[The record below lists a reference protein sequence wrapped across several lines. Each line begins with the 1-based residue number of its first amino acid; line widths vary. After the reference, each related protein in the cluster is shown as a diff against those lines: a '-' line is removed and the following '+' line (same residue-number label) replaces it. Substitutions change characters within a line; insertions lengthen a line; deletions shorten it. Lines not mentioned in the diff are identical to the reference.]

1 MKKIIFLLITCLS
14 FGWAIAAVN
23 INTAGLE
30 ELKTLPYIGPA
41 KAQAII
47 DYRNANGPFKQVE
60 DLKKVKGIGD
70 GILNKVRGEATVS
83 GATTAPAPSSSG
95 HTNRKVKPAVN

>member
-14 FGWAIAAVN
+14 FGWAMAAVN

-70 GILNKVRGEATVS
+70 GILNMVRVEATVS
-83 GATTAPAPSSSG
+83 GATTVPAPNSSG

>member
-1 MKKIIFLLITCLS
+1 MKKIILLLVTWLS
-14 FGWAIAAVN
+14 VGWAMAAVN
-23 INTAGLE
+23 INTANLE

-47 DYRNANGPFKQVE
+47 DYRQANGPFRQIE

-70 GILNKVRGEATVS
+70 GILNKVRAEVTLS
-83 GATTAPAPSSSG
+83 GATATVP
-95 HTNRKVKPAVN
+95 TNTTRQVKPAVSQ

>member
-1 MKKIIFLLITCLS
+1 MKKIFFLLMTYLS
-14 FGWAIAAVN
+14 VGWALAAVN
-23 INTAGLE
+23 INTAGIE

-47 DYRNANGPFKQVE
+47 DYRNANGPFKQIE

-70 GILNKVRGEATVS
+70 GILNKVRGEVTVS
-83 GATTAPAPSSSG
+83 GATSAPISNSSG
-95 HTNRKVKPAVN
+95 NVNRKVKPAVN